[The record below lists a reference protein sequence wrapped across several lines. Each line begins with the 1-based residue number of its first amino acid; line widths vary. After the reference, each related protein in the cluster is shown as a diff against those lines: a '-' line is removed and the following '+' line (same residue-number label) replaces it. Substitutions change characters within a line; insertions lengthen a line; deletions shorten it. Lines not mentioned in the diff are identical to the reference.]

1 MEHSSKKEVDEKLR
15 PGRAELFPLF
25 DSVPVDDVID
35 EVDPMKLLSST
46 EQFPGL

>member
-1 MEHSSKKEVDEKLR
+1 MR

-46 EQFPGL
+46 EQFPGLQLEKES